1 MSNEEDFLKELESDI
16 KEAYSSGT
24 LNNIVDIV
32 LSFATVVTSLIATVL
47 VAASDLIPKIVAVIY
62 VSPKVVTALAAAL
75 PGACTALQNIV
86 QFKERSNW
94 YFEYAARARA
104 IGMMYRADEK
114 RDLKEFATQ
123 RAALE
128 VEMERQWAATHGAG
142 RPTRRFGDG

>member
-1 MSNEEDFLKELESDI
+1 MSIEEDFLKELETDI

-32 LSFATVVTSLIATVL
+32 LSFATVVTSLIAAVL
-47 VAASDLIPKIVAVIY
+47 VAGSDVIAKIALASY
-62 VSPKVVTALAAAL
+62 VNPIVVTALAAAL

-94 YFEYAARARA
+94 YFEYGARARA
-104 IGMMYRADEK
+104 IGMLYRADEK
-114 RDLKEFATQ
+114 KDLKEFAKQ

-142 RPTRRFGDG
+142 RPTRR